1 MKTDKELYPVF
12 ELDVCTMSYAMHT
25 ILVGAKDE
33 NDVIK
38 HLPEILKNAGKDPIE
53 MKMIIENYTIGSDC
67 YKPVLI
73 PNVYTDTLYE
83 KLSGFWYA
91 E

>member
-12 ELDVCTMSYAMHT
+12 ELDVCTMSYAMDT
-25 ILVGAKDE
+25 ILIGAKDE
-33 NDVIK
+33 KDVIK
-38 HLPEILKNAGKDPIE
+38 HLPEILKNAGKDSRE
-53 MKMIIENYTIGSDC
+53 RKRIIENYTIDSDC
-67 YKPVLI
+67 YKPVLV

-83 KLSGFWYA
+83 KLSGYFYA

>member
-12 ELDVCTMSYAMHT
+12 ELDVCTMSYAIDF

-33 NDVIK
+33 NDVIQ
-38 HLPEILKNAGKDPIE
+38 HLPEILKDIDKCAKDRKE
-53 MKMIIENYTIGSDC
+53 IIKRYKYDSEY
-67 YKPVLI
+67 YKPTPV
-73 PNVYTDTLYE
+73 PNVYTDKPYVRLW
-83 KLSGFWYA
+83 LAFYA